1 MRLKIQKSSSDASTV
16 YFFQS
21 KGRIV
26 SEVEVDYYLQ
36 GKKVEVDYYLQG
48 KKTEGC
54 ICNVETR
61 NSSRRRG
68 LCTRLMKQ
76 LIEEHGDKSLFLT
89 VSINSELGT
98 QTMIRFYRKFGFKPD
113 PNYPRTLR
121 RTYKKE
127 GLMGR

>member
-26 SEVEVDYYLQ
+26 SE
-36 GKKVEVDYYLQG
+36 VEVDYYLQG